1 MPQTKP
7 DVTLSDGRTV
17 VFDFNAV
24 TIREW
29 RSLFDTKQPDD
40 EEYRI
45 VGKMIGL
52 EMEEI
57 AAFGFQDWTKVIK
70 TMRAKARE
78 LNTNPT

>member
-52 EMEEI
+52 RNGRNRSLWFSGLDESH
-57 AAFGFQDWTKVIK
+57 QDN
-70 TMRAKARE
+70 E
-78 LNTNPT
+78 NQS